1 MMKEF
6 TIWQRLVTD
15 RTFQWSAKKSRWSS
29 WSLIRNRRQHVTGTL
44 FVPSCKPTPR
54 YCFLLQINSW
64 TFFKGVNVVE
74 YCKCE
79 GFSKCST
86 SWDPYD
92 GKSITQAQSDQYK
105 VGTRIEAFIDTQ
117 QLQNVGIFFIKGGIP
132 SMSIYQVILSCQ
144 NIFYNDGREVFWD
157 LVLGTFISGEN
168 SRKTGKCGIFSHFL
182 KFQNSNKKVK
192 T

>member
-1 MMKEF
+1 M
-6 TIWQRLVTD
+6 
-15 RTFQWSAKKSRWSS
+15 
-29 WSLIRNRRQHVTGTL
+29 
-44 FVPSCKPTPR
+44 
-54 YCFLLQINSW
+54 
-64 TFFKGVNVVE
+64 VE

-144 NIFYNDGREVFWD
+144 NMFYNDGREVYWD
-157 LVLGTFISGEN
+157 LVSRDVHFGGKFKEN
-168 SRKTGKCGIFSHFL
+168 REMWDFFPFS
-182 KFQNSNKKVK
+182 
-192 T
+192 